1 MPDVY
6 PPLANGHPALPYK
19 HPPLP
24 YVHPP
29 LADRN
34 YKEYVNHLKP
44 NRRTHKAKQKNTR
57 NRQQTENKRKTHI
70 TNFYIPNHIT
80 ENMLN

>member
-19 HPPLP
+19 HLPLP

-29 LADRN
+29 LPDRN
-34 YKEYVNHLKP
+34 FHETNNHLML
-44 NRRTHKAKQKNTR
+44 NRRT
-57 NRQQTENKRKTHI
+57 QQTNAKHAFQTSVYNTIK
-70 TNFYIPNHIT
+70 
-80 ENMLN
+80 

>member
-24 YVHPP
+24 NVHPP
-29 LADRN
+29 LPDRN
-34 YKEYVNHLKP
+34 FHETCHHLKP
-44 NRRTHKAKQKNTR
+44 NRRKQETGTKN
-57 NRQQTENKRKTHI
+57 TENKRKTRISDFCIQNYKI
-70 TNFYIPNHIT
+70 TKWLKIYSF
-80 ENMLN
+80 

>member
-24 YVHPP
+24 
-29 LADRN
+29 DRN
-34 YKEYVNHLKP
+34 FHETFHHLKP
-44 NRRTHKAKQKNTR
+44 NRRKQETGTKNKKQTQ
-57 NRQQTENKRKTHI
+57 NTENKRKTRI
-70 TNFYIPNHIT
+70 LDFRIQNYKTAK
-80 ENMLN
+80 

>member
-19 HPPLP
+19 HPTLP

-29 LADRN
+29 MADRN
-34 YKEYVNHLKP
+34 FHETNNHLMP
-44 NRRTHKAKQKNTR
+44 TGRTQETNIKLSKQTQNTANKHKTRISDFRIQYYKIAK
-57 NRQQTENKRKTHI
+57 
-70 TNFYIPNHIT
+70 
-80 ENMLN
+80 

>member
-19 HPPLP
+19 HPPMP

-29 LADRN
+29 LPDRN
-34 YKEYVNHLKP
+34 FHETCHHLKP
-44 NRRTHKAKQKNTR
+44 NRRIQEKVDTINFIKLKS
-57 NRQQTENKRKTHI
+57 QTPAI
-70 TNFYIPNHIT
+70 ILI
-80 ENMLN
+80 

>member
-19 HPPLP
+19 HPPMP

-29 LADRN
+29 LPDRN
-34 YKEYVNHLKP
+34 FHETCHHLKP
-44 NRRTHKAKQKNTR
+44 NRRIQETGTKNKKQTLNK
-57 NRQQTENKRKTHI
+57 ENKRKTHI
-70 TNFYIPNHIT
+70 SDFRIQNYKIAK
-80 ENMLN
+80 